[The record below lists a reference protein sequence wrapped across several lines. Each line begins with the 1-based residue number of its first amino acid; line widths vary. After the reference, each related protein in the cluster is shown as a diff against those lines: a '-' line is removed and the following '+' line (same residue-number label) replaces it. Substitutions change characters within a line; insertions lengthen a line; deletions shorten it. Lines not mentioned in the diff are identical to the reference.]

1 MKEAPVERC
10 ADSTYADLLPTL
22 ENIQEELEREKAAQ
36 DAEPSLKVEELYT
49 LKYK

>member
-10 ADSTYADLLPTL
+10 ADSKYADLLPAL
-22 ENIQEELEREKAAQ
+22 ENIQEEREREKAEREL
-36 DAEPSLKVEELYT
+36 EPAMKKEELCT